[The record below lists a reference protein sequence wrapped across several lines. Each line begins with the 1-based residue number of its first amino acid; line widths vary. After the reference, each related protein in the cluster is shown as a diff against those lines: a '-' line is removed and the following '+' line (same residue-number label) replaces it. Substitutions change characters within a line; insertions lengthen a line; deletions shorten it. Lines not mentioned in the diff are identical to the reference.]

1 MINNTKTPAIYVL
14 IRIYKLQ
21 TNKDDN
27 EPYYSLLE
35 EAIRSVDENAKVY
48 DGIVK
53 IVVNDDTPKD
63 DVLYPEH
70 KRRVLDILER
80 HRFSIDKSNL
90 YFSET
95 DGKGSSYATLK
106 VRESFLLWSE
116 ANEDYDSIAVTLD
129 QDDELK
135 DNALANIAYEMLK
148 TNANICI
155 SAYETEDYS
164 NLSIIK
170 DNGKAHNEAVKQLYL
185 KPQTI
190 TDENDSALLTHIDTL
205 GWTKSWSR
213 QTMMQYLNCLKT
225 FMSRFRGSAEAFF
238 SKHKAYEDFIDT
250 FILLNKYVKL
260 CGVPSPTHKYKKQ
273 PFAITST
280 PTISAFRDDRTACLI
295 ALNDL
300 AHYYAKQISNSYE
313 ILLRHF
319 FSFKIKVIEGI
330 LADYRE
336 KYSNSSDIRY
346 QEFAKKTYPN
356 YFVKKLCIQ
365 ANTIKTNLEQD
376 DENADDSRSFQNLAS
391 LYLCHNLNS
400 YSELVFKIH
409 KYIITDNS

>member
-53 IVVNDDTPKD
+53 IVANEDTPKD
-63 DVLYPEH
+63 EVLYPEH

-225 FMSRFRGSAEAFF
+225 FMSRFRGSALTWLSKIPHSFSGQTCNQPHPFF
-238 SKHKAYEDFIDT
+238 DEEPVCRLSACCSRTPDSSHKSSHQ
-250 FILLNKYVKL
+250 
-260 CGVPSPTHKYKKQ
+260 C
-273 PFAITST
+273 
-280 PTISAFRDDRTACLI
+280 
-295 ALNDL
+295 ALKEC
-300 AHYYAKQISNSYE
+300 HRNS
-313 ILLRHF
+313 
-319 FSFKIKVIEGI
+319 G
-330 LADYRE
+330 
-336 KYSNSSDIRY
+336 
-346 QEFAKKTYPN
+346 
-356 YFVKKLCIQ
+356 
-365 ANTIKTNLEQD
+365 
-376 DENADDSRSFQNLAS
+376 
-391 LYLCHNLNS
+391 
-400 YSELVFKIH
+400 
-409 KYIITDNS
+409 

>member
-1 MINNTKTPAIYVL
+1 MNNTKTPAIYVL

-21 TNKDDN
+21 TNNDDN

-35 EAIRSVDENAKVY
+35 QSIRSVEDNAKFY

-213 QTMMQYLNCLKT
+213 QTMMQ
-225 FMSRFRGSAEAFF
+225 
-238 SKHKAYEDFIDT
+238 
-250 FILLNKYVKL
+250 
-260 CGVPSPTHKYKKQ
+260 
-273 PFAITST
+273 
-280 PTISAFRDDRTACLI
+280 
-295 ALNDL
+295 
-300 AHYYAKQISNSYE
+300 
-313 ILLRHF
+313 
-319 FSFKIKVIEGI
+319 
-330 LADYRE
+330 
-336 KYSNSSDIRY
+336 
-346 QEFAKKTYPN
+346 
-356 YFVKKLCIQ
+356 
-365 ANTIKTNLEQD
+365 
-376 DENADDSRSFQNLAS
+376 
-391 LYLCHNLNS
+391 
-400 YSELVFKIH
+400 
-409 KYIITDNS
+409 

>member
-1 MINNTKTPAIYVL
+1 MTNTKKKAIYVL
-14 IRIYKLQ
+14 IRIYKLR
-21 TNKDDN
+21 TNNDNN

-35 EAIRSVDENAKVY
+35 EAIRSVEDNAQFY

-53 IVVNDDTPKD
+53 MVVNDDTPKD

-70 KRRVLDILER
+70 KRRVLDILKR
-80 HRFSIDKSNL
+80 HHFSIDKSNL

-116 ANEDYDSIAVTLD
+116 ENDDYDSIAVTLD

-135 DNALANIAYEMLK
+135 DNALANIAYELLK

-170 DNGKAHNEAVKQLYL
+170 DNGRAHNEAAKQLYL

-205 GWTKSWSR
+205 GWTKSWLR
-213 QTMMQYLNCLKT
+213 QTMMQYMNCLKT
-225 FMSRFRGSAEAFF
+225 FMSRFRGSTEAFF

-260 CGVPSPTHKYKKQ
+260 CGMPSPTHKYKKQ

-280 PTISAFRDDRTACLI
+280 PTIDAFREDRTACLI
-295 ALNDL
+295 VLNDL
-300 AHYYAKQISNSYE
+300 AHYYADQMSNSYE

-336 KYSNSSDIRY
+336 KYSNSGDIRY
-346 QEFAKKTYPN
+346 QEFAQKTGPGFFIKKIC
-356 YFVKKLCIQ
+356 LQ
-365 ANTIKTNLEQD
+365 AITTKTNSEPET
-376 DENADDSRSFQNLAS
+376 ENEDYSLSFQNLAS
-391 LYLCHNLNS
+391 LYLCNNLES
-400 YSELVFKIH
+400 YSELVIKIG
-409 KYIITDNS
+409 KYITTDNS

>member
-21 TNKDDN
+21 TNNDDN

-35 EAIRSVDENAKVY
+35 KAICSVEENAVAY
-48 DGIVK
+48 NGSVK
-53 IVVNDDTPKD
+53 IVANEDTPKD

-80 HRFSIDKSNL
+80 HHFSIGKSNL
-90 YFSET
+90 FFSET
-95 DGKGSSYATLK
+95 DGKGSSYATLI

-116 ANEDYDSIAVTLD
+116 ANDDYDSIAVTLD

-148 TNANICI
+148 TKANICI

-170 DNGKAHNEAVKQLYL
+170 DNGKNHNEAARRLYL

-190 TDENDSALLTHIDTL
+190 TKEGDSAILTHIDTL

-260 CGVPSPTHKYKKQ
+260 CGVPSPTHKYKKH

-300 AHYYAKQISNSYE
+300 THYYADHLSNSYE

-330 LADYRE
+330 LADYRS
-336 KYSNSSDIRY
+336 KYSNNGDIRY
-346 QEFAKKTYPN
+346 QEFAKMTDPG
-356 YFVKKLCIQ
+356 YFIKKLCIQ
-365 ANTIKTNLEQD
+365 ANATKTNSKPDIEND
-376 DENADDSRSFQNLAS
+376 DYSHSFHNLAS
-391 LYLCHNLNS
+391 LYLCNS
-400 YSELVFKIH
+400 LESHSELVIKIGN
-409 KYIITDNS
+409 YLTTDNS